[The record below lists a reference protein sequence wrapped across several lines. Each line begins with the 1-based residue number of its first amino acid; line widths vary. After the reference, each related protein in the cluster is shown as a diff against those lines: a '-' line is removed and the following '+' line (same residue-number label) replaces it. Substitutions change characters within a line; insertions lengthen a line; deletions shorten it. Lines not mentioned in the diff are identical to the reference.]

1 MSDTYSAS
9 IAVGGRCELVVLRE
23 NGDIVF
29 GPVDLG
35 VPEAIARDA
44 ADAEI
49 DRDGWK
55 RTSNW
60 DSDLGEY
67 YADVEPKKAAS
78 EPAPEAAGTETPD
91 A

>member
-1 MSDTYSAS
+1 MTYSAS
-9 IAVGGRCELVVLRE
+9 IATTGSCELVVL
-23 NGDIVF
+23 NNDGDIVF
-29 GPVDLG
+29 GPAELG
-35 VPEAIARDA
+35 VPEVIARDA
-44 ADAEI
+44 ADAAL

-67 YADVEPKKAAS
+67 YADVEPKKAESAA
-78 EPAPEAAGTETPD
+78 PAET